1 LSGVH
6 THQEVHVTSSIEH
19 FIITWQ
25 HANSLEEVVEK
36 TGLSGV
42 RSASSKASALRRQG
56 IPLKRFVTG
65 VKSNKAHLVEV
76 ARAALA
82 DARSA
87 AVGEPKKAAKKDEDL
102 PEEL

>member
-1 LSGVH
+1 M
-6 THQEVHVTSSIEH
+6 TSSIEH

-36 TGLSGV
+36 TGLKSV

-65 VKSNKAHLVEV
+65 VKRNKARLVEV
-76 ARAALA
+76 ARVALA
-82 DARSA
+82 DARTASLT
-87 AVGEPKKAAKKDEDL
+87 EPRKAAKVTDEL